1 MLFLSRHR
9 DETVCIGDEIRVL
22 VVDISGDKVRLGIVA
37 PVNVS
42 VHRLEIY
49 ERFVQE
55 RKDEP
60 KQGDDNKL
68 LIEAAPDLLAACRQ
82 FAAAMRH
89 EPTQCLSLVEALHA
103 ADAAIAKATG
113 ENQ

>member
-1 MLFLSRHR
+1 MLVLSRHR

-22 VVDISGDKVRLGIVA
+22 IVDIRGDKVRLGIEA
-37 PVNVS
+37 PVNLP

-49 ERFVQE
+49 ERIVQE

-60 KQGDDNKL
+60 KQDDADKR

-89 EPTQCLSLVEALHA
+89 APTQFPGLVEA

-113 ENQ
+113 ESQ